1 MKSAESVVEVHD
13 SLTPFAAHEWNRLAG
28 DDPLLRHE
36 FLHAL
41 HETGCASARTG
52 WAPQFLV
59 LREQGELAGAM
70 PLYLKTHSYGEYVFD
85 WAWADAYQRH
95 GLAYYPKLL
104 SAIPFTPVMGRRML
118 AGTARRAKSARQR
131 RARTGARD
139 PRFIAALPL
148 SRHRTGG

>member
-1 MKSAESVVEVHD
+1 VKSAESVVEVHD
-13 SLTPFAAHEWNRLAG
+13 SLTPFAAREWNRLAG

-85 WAWADAYQRH
+85 WRGPTRTSAT
-95 GLAYYPKLL
+95 GL
-104 SAIPFTPVMGRRML
+104 
-118 AGTARRAKSARQR
+118 
-131 RARTGARD
+131 RTIRNC
-139 PRFIAALPL
+139 
-148 SRHRTGG
+148 